1 MMLDREQARRRRK
14 ASAFSVAGRD
24 GRQRTTQVAEAE
36 AEAAAEVKV
45 QVSDAETTAE
55 GYRKVLGCRTRSDPT
70 PVD

>member
-14 ASAFSVAGRD
+14 GSAFSVAGRD
-24 GRQRTTQVAEAE
+24 GRQRTTQVAE